1 MTPAFEEANSKL
13 LDVVSIAESD
23 IDAEVKSVFWFW
35 METLSAFSMRLQS
48 TSELEFYVQVA
59 TFVV

>member
-13 LDVVSIAESD
+13 LYVVSIAESD

-48 TSELEFYVQVA
+48 TSELEF
-59 TFVV
+59 